1 MIIIKNNFQIND
13 HFLNDLSHLINGE
26 IKLISSCGGPV
37 DLESSDK
44 PYDNISIAVVSKNEH
59 YNITIRSLFFYSE
72 NIDDEVNNLQI
83 SFGDENVSNPQ
94 DVKYAHLN
102 KKIFEINKIKIY
114 GEERIRIWS
123 ELKKRSY
130 FDGKI
135 DIEVGDYY
143 FNNTIIRFESSDGRC
158 VNIFAYRH
166 VLHLDFNKILNIEN
180 DFYLVSDL
188 KMGED
193 FASADVWTD
202 IQKIKCHYEIGEKE
216 VIKFID
222 KEMHLYE

>member
-13 HFLNDLSHLINGE
+13 HFLNDLSRLINGE
-26 IKLISSCGGPV
+26 IKCISSCGGPV

-44 PYDNISIAVVSKNEH
+44 SYDNISIAVVCKNEH

-94 DVKYAHLN
+94 EAKYAHLN
-102 KKIFEINKIKIY
+102 NKIFEINKIKIY

-123 ELKKRSY
+123 EVKKKDYLGS
-130 FDGKI
+130 KT
-135 DIEVGDYY
+135 DIEAGDYY
-143 FNNTIIRFESSDGRC
+143 FNNTIIRLESSDDRYI
-158 VNIFAYRH
+158 NIFAYRH
-166 VLHLDFNKILNIEN
+166 MLYLNFNKSLNIEN

-188 KMGED
+188 KMEED
-193 FASADVWTD
+193 FVNEDVWTD
-202 IQKIKCHYEIGEKE
+202 IQKIKCHYEIGGKE

-222 KEMHLYE
+222 KEMPLYE